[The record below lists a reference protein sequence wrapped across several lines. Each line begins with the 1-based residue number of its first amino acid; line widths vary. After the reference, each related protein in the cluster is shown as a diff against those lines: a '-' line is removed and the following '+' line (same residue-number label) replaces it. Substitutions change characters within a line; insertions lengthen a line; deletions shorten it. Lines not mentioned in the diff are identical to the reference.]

1 MLKMVPFYRPSP
13 RRAMSPRE
21 ATSTRPKPLAVDA
34 FAKLDAVTDMCKS
47 ALSPPR
53 NPRNHVYDKNA
64 PSVHTSALSSV
75 TVRESPQVLK
85 SEVKFLNY
93 NNINNNNNANNKFNM
108 NIDRKRLI
116 EIQSVPESPPKD
128 FGSPRKDFDLHIRK
142 DSLSPGKDFVCPRKG
157 GDNSYTD
164 YFDNLI
170 ALIDEAAKE
179 LSI

>member
-1 MLKMVPFYRPSP
+1 
-13 RRAMSPRE
+13 MSPHE
-21 ATSTRPKPLAVDA
+21 QTLTKPKPLAFDA

-47 ALSPPR
+47 ALSPSR
-53 NPRNHVYDKNA
+53 NPRNNFKHNNA
-64 PSVHTSALSSV
+64 PSVHTSASSSV
-75 TVRESPQVLK
+75 TIRESPQVLK

-93 NNINNNNNANNKFNM
+93 NNINNNNTNTNSKFNM

-116 EIQSVPESPPKD
+116 EIQSVPESSPKD
-128 FGSPRKDFDLHIRK
+128 FGSPRKDFDLHPKK

-170 ALIDEAAKE
+170 ALIDEAAKD